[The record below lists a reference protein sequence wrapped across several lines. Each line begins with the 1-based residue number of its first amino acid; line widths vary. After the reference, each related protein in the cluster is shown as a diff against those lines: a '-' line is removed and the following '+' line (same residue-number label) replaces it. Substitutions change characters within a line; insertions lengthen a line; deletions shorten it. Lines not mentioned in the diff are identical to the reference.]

1 MDDAVEV
8 LRCDARAILQRAISA
23 ADPGLCV
30 ERAMKIQRGRLSVGG
45 TVYNL
50 DDYDEILVVGAG
62 KAAVPMAEAVERML
76 PGRIG
81 GGLISTKYGHGRPL
95 QWVEVNECGHP
106 VPDEAGL
113 AGAQRILE
121 LACGAGDGTLILC
134 LISGGGSA
142 LLPLPADGISL
153 QEKQDTTGILL
164 GSGVPIDEINIV
176 RKHLSRIKGGQLS
189 RAAAPAAILSLVMS
203 DVIGDPLDAIAS
215 GPTVPDRS
223 TFGESAA
230 ILERY
235 GLRDRLPAS
244 VCRRIDR
251 GVAGDVDE
259 TPKPGD
265 RIFDRCRTV
274 IVGNNRMALSA
285 AKEAALDLGYQP
297 FLLTSA
303 MRGEARETALFPV
316 AIGSEILR
324 SGEPVSRPAC
334 LIAGGETTV
343 TLRGSGKGG
352 RNQEFALSA
361 AIALDGL
368 DGVVVLCAGT
378 DGTDGPTDAAGA
390 ICDGKTAERAG
401 LLGMAPL
408 RYLDANDS
416 YPFFSALG
424 DLVITGP
431 TGTNVMDV
439 VLVLVA

>member
-1 MDDAVEV
+1 MVDTVEI
-8 LRCDARAILQRAISA
+8 LRRDARAILQRAILA

-30 ERAMKIQRGRLSVGG
+30 EKAMNVQCDRLLVGG
-45 TVYNL
+45 AVYNL

-62 KAAVPMAEAVERML
+62 KAAVPMAEAVERTL

-81 GGLISTKYGHGRPL
+81 GGLVSTKYGHGRPL
-95 QWVEVNECGHP
+95 QQVEVNECGHP
-106 VPDEAGL
+106 MPDEPGL
-113 AGAQRILE
+113 AGAQRIME
-121 LACGAGDGTLILC
+121 LVRGAGERTLILC

-142 LLPLPADGISL
+142 LLPLPADGITL
-153 QEKQDTTGILL
+153 QEKQDATGILL
-164 GSGVPIDEINIV
+164 ASGVPIDEVNVV

-189 RAAAPAAILSLVMS
+189 RAAAPASVLSLVMS

-223 TFGESAA
+223 TFEESAA
-230 ILERY
+230 ILERH

-244 VCRRIDR
+244 VSRRIDR
-251 GVAGDVDE
+251 GVARQTDE

-265 RIFDRCRTV
+265 RIFDQCRTV
-274 IVGNNRMALSA
+274 IVGNNRMALCA

-297 FLLTSA
+297 LLLTSA

-316 AIGSEILR
+316 AIGAEILR
-324 SGEPVSRPAC
+324 TGEPVSRPAC

-361 AIALDGL
+361 AIALDRL

-390 ICDGKTAERAG
+390 ICDGRTAERSR
-401 LLGMAPL
+401 LLGMAPV

-431 TGTNVMDV
+431 TGTNVMDI
-439 VLVLVA
+439 VLVLVG